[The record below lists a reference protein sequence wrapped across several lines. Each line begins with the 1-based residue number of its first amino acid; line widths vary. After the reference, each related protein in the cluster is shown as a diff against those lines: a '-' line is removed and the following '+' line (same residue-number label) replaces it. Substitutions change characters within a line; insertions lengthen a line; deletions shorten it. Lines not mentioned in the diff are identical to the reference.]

1 MTTITLTDPQ
11 LIEQLRR
18 DGAGEFRDPSGR
30 VLGRFTVEPD
40 EAPEALLLPP
50 PGFVSPFT
58 DEQRRE
64 FRKQVSGRS
73 HADVLRDLKARS

>member
-1 MTTITLTDPQ
+1 MSDITVTDPA
-11 LIEQLRR
+11 LIEQLRHAN
-18 DGAGEFRDPSGR
+18 GTVLRDPDGR

-40 EAPEALLLPP
+40 EAPEALFLPP

-73 HADVLRDLKARS
+73 HAEVLRDLKARS